1 MKIKKNDQVQV
12 IAGKDRGKRGTVLAV
27 LPARD
32 RVIVEGIN
40 IHKKHVKSKTQGKPG
55 ERIEIPA
62 SLHVSN
68 VMVVDPGSNK
78 PTRIGYQVTA
88 TQKIRIAKRT
98 GKEL

>member
-12 IAGKDRGKRGTVLAV
+12 IAGKDRGKRGKVLAV
-27 LPARD
+27 LPTMQK
-32 RVIVEGIN
+32 VVVEGIN

-62 SLHVSN
+62 PLHVSN

-78 PTRIGYQVTA
+78 PTRIGYRVTDK
-88 TQKIRIAKRT
+88 QKTRIAKRT